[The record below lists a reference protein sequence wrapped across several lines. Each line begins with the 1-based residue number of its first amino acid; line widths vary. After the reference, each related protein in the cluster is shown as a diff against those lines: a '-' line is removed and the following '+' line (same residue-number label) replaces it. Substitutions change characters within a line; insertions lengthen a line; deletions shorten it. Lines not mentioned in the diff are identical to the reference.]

1 MIKFKYYV
9 FNDCMDFDD
18 FGDQQ
23 VSIYST
29 WIESEFKLTPDQVI
43 DIAEEKA
50 DWRIAFGE
58 GDEDLCDTYK
68 IEEKDLT
75 TGSLLVIANGYSRFS
90 DTDID

>member
-9 FNDCMDFDD
+9 FNDCIDFDD
-18 FGDQQ
+18 FGDEQ

-29 WIESEFKLTPDQVI
+29 RIESEFKLTPDQAI
-43 DIAEEKA
+43 DMAEKKA
-50 DWRIAFGE
+50 DWRISFGE

-75 TGSLLVIANGYSRFS
+75 TGNLLVIADGYPPSLGK
-90 DTDID
+90 DID